1 MSEGLVEFDQNGT
14 VQSFVTNYGYAAIFI
29 LAMAESMCIPVPSEV
44 IFIFGGAS
52 CTAAVAHLH
61 PLGLGWVILIG
72 VLGELTGA
80 IVAYTVGRTLGRTI
94 VDRWGKWLLLTH
106 HDLDKGEEWF
116 KKYGPYSIVVGRVI
130 PIIRSVIS
138 VPAGLAEMG
147 RVQFVALTA
156 IGSAIWVAVLS
167 VLGYGAGQNWE
178 KYNKFF
184 HTVQYPVIAVVVI
197 VLAFG
202 FWHRWRS
209 VKKHSAH

>member
-1 MSEGLVEFDQNGT
+1 MSKAVNKFDQNGV
-14 VQSFVTNYGYAAIFI
+14 VQSFVTNYGYFAIFV
-29 LAMAESMCIPVPSEV
+29 LAMMESMCIPVPSEV

-61 PLGLGWVILIG
+61 PLGLGWVIAIG
-72 VLGELTGA
+72 VLGELLGA

-106 HDLDKGEEWF
+106 HDLDRGEEWF
-116 KKYGPYSIVVGRVI
+116 KKYGPYSIVIGRVI
-130 PIIRSVIS
+130 PIVRSVIS

-147 RVQFVALTA
+147 RVRFLALTA
-156 IGSAIWVAVLS
+156 LGSAIWVAVLTT
-167 VLGYGAGQNWE
+167 LGYKAGQNWD

-184 HTVQYPVIAVVVI
+184 HTVQYPVIAIV
-197 VLAFG
+197 VLALGFG
-202 FWHRWRS
+202 FWHRWNS